1 MHFKVGPWLGSFC
14 HQCGTTGLLWV
25 PWFQRWFVFSVGSG
39 SGGGHGAA
47 SCWGCSQLHS
57 KVHCAAVDHAVALL
71 CWSLATLTEASHCC
85 LSLCERVRV
94 WSMVS
99 WKSTLD
105 VLGIPLVL
113 IVYCSLILALTLRS
127 FTRFGCCQCN
137 LSFWW
142 SHCCLACLSIHLS
155 TSEAHFVL
163 DRLSCWLL

>member
-1 MHFKVGPWLGSFC
+1 MHFKVGHWLGELPPPVWNDWAPV
-14 HQCGTTGLLWV
+14 GTLISKV
-25 PWFQRWFVFSVGSG
+25 SCIPHGSG

-57 KVHCAAVDHAVALL
+57 KVHCAAVDRAVALL